1 MSWIEGQTIKEIK
14 KGPLTADLLKLYGAA
29 ALDPNP
35 IHLDPEFAKAA
46 GYPSV
51 IAHGMLSMAFL
62 AEAIRASFPG
72 ADYTVEKFSSRFRK
86 VTFPGDILTTKGR
99 IKKVEGDILHL
110 SLSIENQTGEIT
122 TQGEALIRS
131 TQRVSSRA

>member
-1 MSWIEGQTIKEIK
+1 MSWVEGQTIKEIQ
-14 KGPLTADLLKLYGAA
+14 KGPLSADLLKLYGSS

-62 AEAIRASFPG
+62 AEAIRTNFPSEE
-72 ADYTVEKFSSRFRK
+72 YTVEKFSSRFRK
-86 VTFPGDILTTKGR
+86 VTFPGDVLTTKGR
-99 IKKVEGDILHL
+99 IKKTEGDSLHV
-110 SLSIENQTGEIT
+110 SLSIENQAGETT

-131 TQRVSSRA
+131 VRCVTH

>member
-1 MSWIEGQTIKEIK
+1 MSWVEGQNIKEIK
-14 KGPLTADLLKLYGAA
+14 KGPLSADLLKLYGSS

-62 AEAIRASFPG
+62 AEAIRTNFPIEE
-72 ADYTVEKFSSRFRK
+72 YTVEKFSSRFRK
-86 VTFPGDILTTKGR
+86 VTFPGDVLTTKGR
-99 IKKVEGDILHL
+99 IKKTEGDSLHV
-110 SLSIENQTGEIT
+110 SLSIENQAGETT

-131 TQRVSSRA
+131 VRCVTP